1 MQHDMK
7 FFLIFLLFCTT
18 AFAKEQKTFKFEN
31 YLSWK
36 GKFNQKQ
43 AEEDF
48 ARFYPKGTDIE
59 VILEG
64 LRKGGMKCGKFKE
77 GYGIWDPIKKTHIES
92 ERERE
97 REYFCSKYLR
107 SARGLFTKSDY
118 CFVHIILDKNKKL
131 LDFKIDHYNNAFV
144 I

>member
-48 ARFYPKGTDIE
+48 ARFYPNGTDMVVVNKAIVQNNEDAWCEKESRDGE
-59 VILEG
+59 VV
-64 LRKGGMKCGKFKE
+64 
-77 GYGIWDPIKKTHIES
+77 
-92 ERERE
+92 
-97 REYFCSKYLR
+97 CSKYLR
-107 SARGLFTKSDY
+107 SLRGLFTKTDY
-118 CFVHIILDKNKKL
+118 IYIYILIKTKNFLISK
-131 LDFKIDHYNNAFV
+131 
-144 I
+144 